1 VTEDQQI
8 NRPVNLHLKGIGKII
23 DVASG
28 GTICM
33 VLNGNLISF
42 TYFTLRHNL
51 YNFLYVYETLT
62 SKSNTKLEKE
72 IFGFLLRKIILIWC
86 IDSFSSLN

>member
-33 VLNGNLISF
+33 VLNGN
-42 TYFTLRHNL
+42 FTLSTSCKDTISNL
-51 YNFLYVYETLT
+51 
-62 SKSNTKLEKE
+62 
-72 IFGFLLRKIILIWC
+72 IAKIT
-86 IDSFSSLN
+86 